1 MLLMTGGWFYFKYQ
15 QEQQEKETRIEIERF
30 YEQVEELEHSAEKV
44 DNQEQLKGLFEQ
56 RDTVSHQVEDLSQH
70 ATKVGLESQLDQLQK
85 RLKQIQIQL
94 AKKEKELI
102 ASRRGKIF
110 VESVPDDAAVKILN
124 IDQDFRQGEYRKK
137 TVKVG
142 SFQPNVWGL
151 YGDIVNSCV

>member
-1 MLLMTGGWFYFKYQ
+1 M
-15 QEQQEKETRIEIERF
+15 
-30 YEQVEELEHSAEKV
+30 
-44 DNQEQLKGLFEQ
+44 
-56 RDTVSHQVEDLSQH
+56 
-70 ATKVGLESQLDQLQK
+70 DQLQK

-110 VESVPDDAAVKILN
+110 VESVPDDATVKILN

-151 YGDIVNSCV
+151 YDMHGNVWEWCQDWLGDYPSNSVVDPKGPAKGKHRVLRGGSWYRDAWNLRSAFRLSSFEPNDRYYIMFDLRTHYLGFRVARDF

>member
-1 MLLMTGGWFYFKYQ
+1 MD
-15 QEQQEKETRIEIERF
+15 R
-30 YEQVEELEHSAEKV
+30 
-44 DNQEQLKGLFEQ
+44 
-56 RDTVSHQVEDLSQH
+56 
-70 ATKVGLESQLDQLQK
+70 LQK

-110 VESVPDDAAVKILN
+110 VESVPDDATVKILN

-151 YGDIVNSCV
+151 YDMHGNVWEWCQDWHGNYPSNLIVDPKGPDKGEGRVLRDGSWYGRARSLRSANRHRDLLGDRNYSRNGFRVARDF